1 MGFLGGEHPM
11 GIDYDFL
18 NDVRDEVDRARR
30 KFPGTNLV
38 LAALTEEVGEL
49 AQAMLK
55 RRAGKM
61 TDEDVWKEAV
71 QVAAMALR
79 CAVEGDP
86 SFNAVDYSEPGE
98 HAVVMEA
105 IAAC

>member
-1 MGFLGGEHPM
+1 MT
-11 GIDYDFL
+11 DADDQNFL
-18 NDVRDEVDRARR
+18 NDIRREIGRARA

-49 AQAMLK
+49 AKAMLK

-61 TDEDVWKEAV
+61 TNNDVWNEAV

-86 SFNAVDYSEPGE
+86 SFNAVDYSEPSEHQGE
-98 HAVVMEA
+98 DR
-105 IAAC
+105 

>member
-1 MGFLGGEHPM
+1 MTPDDSKFLS
-11 GIDYDFL
+11 
-18 NDVRDEVDRARR
+18 DVHREVDRARD
-30 KFPGTNLV
+30 KFPGSNLV

-61 TDEDVWKEAV
+61 TDKDVWNEAV

-86 SFNAVDYSEPGE
+86 SFNAVAYSEPGGLKSDV
-98 HAVVMEA
+98 A
-105 IAAC
+105 

>member
-1 MGFLGGEHPM
+1 VTNKMTSDDTRFLG
-11 GIDYDFL
+11 
-18 NDVRDEVDRARR
+18 DVYSEVDRARE

-86 SFNAVDYSEPGE
+86 SFDAVAYSEPGE
-98 HAVVMEA
+98 HVVVLDAMSQYT
-105 IAAC
+105 

>member
-1 MGFLGGEHPM
+1 MPEPKPYDPSDRNFLRDVEHE
-11 GIDYDFL
+11 L
-18 NDVRDEVDRARR
+18 RRARG
-30 KFPGTNLV
+30 KFPGSNLV

-61 TDEDVWKEAV
+61 TDQDVWNEAV
-71 QVAAMALR
+71 QVATMALR

-86 SFNAVDYSEPGE
+86 SFESVSYSEPGE
-98 HAVVMEA
+98 HEVVLQALAE
-105 IAAC
+105 C